1 MRITSKFAMLDLMD
15 LAKGFLMA
23 AIAPFVVGVQQV
35 WAGNYEIIDYKL
47 LGLTA
52 LGSGLGYLI
61 KNFFTPSQEI
71 SARKKA
77 IGGGGI
83 MNPRK

>member
-1 MRITSKFAMLDLMD
+1 MRITSKFARLDLMD

-23 AIAPFVVGVQQV
+23 TIAPFVVGVQQV
-35 WAGNYEIIDYKL
+35 WVGNYEIVDYKL

-52 LGSGLGYLI
+52 LGSGIGYLI
-61 KNFFTPSQEI
+61 KNFFTQSQEV
-71 SARKKA
+71 SARRQA

-83 MNPRK
+83 MNPK